1 MRRVDGAKVT
11 RLTPGDL
18 LVCHWLVKSR
28 DVTKGKQKS
37 AEVIVAAAHGGEE
50 PNTWSRTGAERSM
63 PEGDADKMAERP
75 ERTRRAGGGTAEG
88 TGRVHQAGTV
98 REGNVGDGTPM
109 LMEEVCARENLLT
122 AYRRVVR
129 NKGAPG
135 IDGMTVE
142 ELMPYCRRHWSDIRE
157 ELLNGRYEPQPVRRA
172 DATSNRR
179 HPTGRP
185 CIPAFEQYPAR

>member
-37 AEVIVAAAHGGEE
+37 AEVIVAAAHGGEG
-50 PNTWSRTGAERSM
+50 PNTWSRTGTERSM
-63 PEGDADKMAERP
+63 SERDADKMAERP

-88 TGRVHQAGTV
+88 TGRAHQAGTA
-98 REGNVGDGTPM
+98 REGNVGDGAPR

-122 AYRRVVR
+122 ACRRVVR
-129 NKGAPG
+129 NQGG
-135 IDGMTVE
+135 
-142 ELMPYCRRHWSDIRE
+142 HRE
-157 ELLNGRYEPQPVRRA
+157 
-172 DATSNRR
+172 S
-179 HPTGRP
+179 TG
-185 CIPAFEQYPAR
+185 